1 VGRLASAGVACAFAV
16 TALAS
21 AAPAAAGR
29 LEAVFTAASYAP
41 GAQARLA
48 VTGAAGPIQFQLFRA
63 GPERGATYGDT
74 TMRGMPVTDAK
85 RATGGVIVV
94 RVHHWAAG
102 VYFASVRSGGQTVYA
117 PFVLR
122 AGPTFSPRVAVVVP
136 TFTWQ
141 AYNLRDD
148 NGDGTVD
155 SWYADDTVAS
165 VAERRPFARRGV
177 PPHFRQYD
185 LGFLRW
191 YARSG
196 RQAAFLADEDLDA
209 VVSPAGLARRFDLIV
224 FPGHEEYVTEHIYDL
239 VTGYRDRGG
248 NLLFLSANNF
258 FARVDRHDGR
268 LTRVGRWRDLGR
280 PEAALVGIQY
290 VDWYQERYP
299 NAPYVVTGVAR
310 APWLFRGTQLRNG
323 SRFGTF
329 GIEIDARAAAS
340 PPGVEVLAT
349 AQDIFGAGNSAEL
362 AFYRTASGA
371 KVLGAGVL
379 NFGGSA
385 MVTPVGRLIA
395 NAWDELSQP

>member
-1 VGRLASAGVACAFAV
+1 
-16 TALAS
+16 
-21 AAPAAAGR
+21 
-29 LEAVFTAASYAP
+29 
-41 GAQARLA
+41 
-48 VTGAAGPIQFQLFRA
+48 
-63 GPERGATYGDT
+63 
-74 TMRGMPVTDAK
+74 
-85 RATGGVIVV
+85 
-94 RVHHWAAG
+94 
-102 VYFASVRSGGQTVYA
+102 
-117 PFVLR
+117 
-122 AGPTFSPRVAVVVP
+122 
-136 TFTWQ
+136 
-141 AYNLRDD
+141 
-148 NGDGTVD
+148 
-155 SWYADDTVAS
+155 
-165 VAERRPFARRGV
+165 
-177 PPHFRQYD
+177 
-185 LGFLRW
+185 
-191 YARSG
+191 
-196 RQAAFLADEDLDA
+196 
-209 VVSPAGLARRFDLIV
+209 V

-340 PPGVEVLAT
+340 PPEVEVLAT